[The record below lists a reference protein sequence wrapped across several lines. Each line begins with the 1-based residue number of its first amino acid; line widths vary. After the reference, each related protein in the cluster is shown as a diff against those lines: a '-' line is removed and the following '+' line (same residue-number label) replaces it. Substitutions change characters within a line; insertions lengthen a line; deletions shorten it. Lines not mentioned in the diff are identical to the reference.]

1 MFQQFRKLLLPFS
14 LLYGMVIF
22 FRNKFYDWG
31 IFKSQRFKTPIIS
44 VGNLE
49 VGGSGKTP
57 MVEYLIRL
65 LKNEFKLATLS
76 RGYGRKTKG
85 FRWVKPSED
94 ATLTG
99 DEPLQISQKFPEI
112 SVAICE
118 NRTFGIKQIEKEHQ
132 LILMDDAYQHRAV
145 KPGLSILL
153 FDYHQIKKT
162 RFLLPAGNY
171 RESFSGRKRA
181 NVIIVTKCPATLN
194 RSQEKEL
201 EKIISPY
208 PYQTLFLSTIKY
220 ANELKTI
227 FKESQISAQ
236 NIKETW
242 TVLLLTGIAKPT
254 PLLNEAKKYTQ
265 NILHH
270 SYPDHHQFS
279 QKNMLKLVADFDA
292 IKSEN
297 KIIITTEKDA
307 VRLKTDKFA
316 ALINQLPIYQWRIKV
331 DFLNNTET
339 VFNTIIKKY
348 AQSN

>member
-31 IFKSQRFKTPIIS
+31 IFRSHRFKTPIIS

-65 LKNEFKLATLS
+65 LKNDFKLATLS

-85 FRWVKPSED
+85 FRWVKPNED

-99 DEPLQISQKFPEI
+99 DEPLQIRQKFPEI
-112 SVAICE
+112 SVAVCE
-118 NRTFGIKQIEKEHQ
+118 NRTFGIQQIQKEHQ
-132 LILMDDAYQHRAV
+132 LILMDDAYQHRSV

-153 FDYHQIKKT
+153 FDYHQIEKAK
-162 RFLLPAGNY
+162 FLLPAGNY
-171 RESFSGRKRA
+171 REFFSGRKRA
-181 NVIIVTKCPATLN
+181 DILIVTKCPPTLHQSAQKN
-194 RSQEKEL
+194 LKERV
-201 EKIISPY
+201 SPY
-208 PYQTLFLSTIKY
+208 PHQKLFFSTIKY
-220 ANELKTI
+220 A
-227 FKESQISAQ
+227 ESLTSVFMEEQIPIE
-236 NIKETW
+236 NIKKNW
-242 TVLLLTGIAKPT
+242 TVLLITGIAKT
-254 PLLNEAKKYTQ
+254 EPLLNELKNYTS
-265 NILHH
+265 NIIHH
-270 SYPDHHQFS
+270 TYPDHHQFS
-279 QKNMLKLVADFDA
+279 QKNMLKLVAGFDA

-316 ALINQLPIYQWRIKV
+316 VLINQLPIYQWPIKV
-331 DFLNNTET
+331 GFLNNTET

>member
-1 MFQQFRKLLLPFS
+1 MFQQFRKFLLPFS
-14 LLYGMVIF
+14 LLYGIVIF

-31 IFKSQRFKTPIIS
+31 IFKSQKFEIPIIS

-65 LKNEFKLATLS
+65 LKTDFKLATLS

-85 FRWVKPSED
+85 FRWVKPDEN

-112 SVAICE
+112 SVAVCE
-118 NRTFGIKQIEKEHQ
+118 NRILGIQQLQNEHQ

-153 FDYHQIKKT
+153 FDYHQIKKP

-171 RESFSGRKRA
+171 REFFNGRKRA
-181 NVIIVTKCPATLN
+181 DILIVTKCPLILK
-194 RSQEKEL
+194 QLEEKEI
-201 EKIISPY
+201 EQIVSPY
-208 PYQTLFLSTIKY
+208 ARQKLFFCGIKY
-220 ANELKTI
+220 AKVLNAIFTEEQQTI
-227 FKESQISAQ
+227 NTIDK
-236 NIKETW
+236 TW
-242 TVLLLTGIAKPT
+242 TVLLLTGIAKT
-254 PLLNEAKKYTQ
+254 EPLLNELKKHSQ
-265 NILHH
+265 NIIHH
-270 SYPDHHQFS
+270 AYADHHQFTR
-279 QKNMLKLVADFDA
+279 KNMLKLVTDFNA
-292 IKSEN
+292 IKSDK

-316 ALINQLPIYQWRIKV
+316 SLINQLPIFQWPIEV
-331 DFLNNTET
+331 GFLNNTEKE
-339 VFNTIIKKY
+339 FNKLIKIY